1 MPFVAFVVIILFACQ
16 NNEANDSDT
25 AQNNSDTA
33 TNQSAFNINTA
44 PTISK
49 DSMAK
54 LFKYFKSDF
63 KKGDTIITKFK
74 RQDLIDALNSFA
86 ADTVKFVVGLFDDGS
101 KKGKPMIFLRIP
113 TGTDTTTAITTYLF
127 MEGAL
132 CPPPDNCNIDN

>member
-1 MPFVAFVVIILFACQ
+1 MIFAAVVVIILFACQ
-16 NNEANDSDT
+16 NKESSNSNL
-25 AQNNSDTA
+25 AQNNSDTSP
-33 TNQSAFNINTA
+33 TQSPFDINSA

-49 DSMAK
+49 DSMSK

-74 RQDLIDALNSFA
+74 RQDLIDALNSFS

-113 TGTDTTTAITTYLF
+113 TGTDTTTAITTYIF